1 MDSWDRELRNM
12 DREHQMAYTQS
23 TTNLTKGTNM
33 SNQYVDMRIKESKKG
48 NKYLSGKLK
57 GTETIFMVMKDKEGR
72 NTLSFKESFD
82 GELTD
87 IDKFTAKEGN
97 FGPYE
102 FAKNANTGEVY
113 FLTAREDAGQPV
125 FNKAGEPI
133 MKFNSEE
140 QLLSADFTLKIMP
153 AKEG

>member
-1 MDSWDRELRNM
+1 
-12 DREHQMAYTQS
+12 
-23 TTNLTKGTNM
+23 M

-57 GTETIFMVMKDKEGR
+57 STGEIFMVMKDSEGR
-72 NTLSFKESFD
+72 NTLSFKKSYD
-82 GELTD
+82 GDLNE

-102 FAKNANTGEVY
+102 FAKNADTGEVY

-133 MKFNSEE
+133 MKFNSDE
-140 QLLSADFTLKIMP
+140 QLTSADFTLKIMP